1 MDFTLNSCCPKDY
14 VNNAYSLL
22 IYSCM
27 KKVVVLALLL
37 FVCVGSL
44 FAQEDDK
51 RKKKSITDSLFRI
64 DQVDVM
70 QKKKRIDLLGKN
82 IMTMAAG
89 ENGLPTAGLT

>member
-1 MDFTLNSCCPKDY
+1 
-14 VNNAYSLL
+14 
-22 IYSCM
+22 M

-44 FAQEDDK
+44 LAQENDK

-70 QKKKRIDLLGKN
+70 QKKKRIGCAFTFRSDN
-82 IMTMAAG
+82 G
-89 ENGLPTAGLT
+89 EQVV

>member
-1 MDFTLNSCCPKDY
+1 MLIML
-14 VNNAYSLL
+14 YSLL

-44 FAQEDDK
+44 LAQENDK
-51 RKKKSITDSLFRI
+51 QKKKSITDSLFRI

-70 QKKKRIDLLGKN
+70 QKKKRIDLLG
-82 IMTMAAG
+82 
-89 ENGLPTAGLT
+89 

>member
-44 FAQEDDK
+44 FAQENDK

-70 QKKKRIDLLGKN
+70 QKKKRIDLLGLDVPLRFVPDRKSV
-82 IMTMAAG
+82 
-89 ENGLPTAGLT
+89 E

>member
-1 MDFTLNSCCPKDY
+1 
-14 VNNAYSLL
+14 
-22 IYSCM
+22 M

-70 QKKKRIDLLGKN
+70 QKRR
-82 IMTMAAG
+82 
-89 ENGLPTAGLT
+89 GLICWDWMCLYVSFR